1 MTLETIMNFFG
12 WMALLNIGILFFS
25 TLTTALMRKTS
36 HRIHSALFKIEPEE
50 LDKIYFK
57 YLGLY
62 KILILVFSIV
72 PYFALRI
79 MVMT

>member
-1 MTLETIMNFFG
+1 MTHENLMDFFG

-25 TLTTALMRKTS
+25 TMTTALLRKTS
-36 HRIHSALFKIEPEE
+36 HKLHSALFKIEPDE

-57 YLGLY
+57 YLALY
-62 KILILVFSIV
+62 KILILVFSVV

-79 MVMT
+79 ILTI